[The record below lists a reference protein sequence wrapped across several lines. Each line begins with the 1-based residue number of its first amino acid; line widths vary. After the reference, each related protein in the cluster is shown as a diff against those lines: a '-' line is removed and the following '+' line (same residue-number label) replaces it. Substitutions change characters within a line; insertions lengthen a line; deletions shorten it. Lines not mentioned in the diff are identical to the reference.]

1 MSEREYKQLQYDIF
15 GTVLEMGVKG
25 KASFTKEI
33 LKTSLKSDQRDHL
46 GDLVVKIPCS

>member
-15 GTVLEMGVKG
+15 GIVLEMGVKE
-25 KASFTKEI
+25 KASFAKQI
-33 LKTSLKSDQRDHL
+33 LETSSKSDQRDHL